1 MADEVKKKI
10 LIVEDEMP
18 LARALDIKL
27 SRSDF
32 ETQIVTNGQEALD
45 ALGTTKFNLIVLDI
59 IMPIM
64 DGFTLLETLQKGKK
78 VAPILVLSNLSQ
90 SEDMEKAKKLG
101 AFDFLVKSNASLQN
115 IVDYIKNYLEN
126 GA

>member
-1 MADEVKKKI
+1 VAESKKKI

-27 SRSDF
+27 SRNNF
-32 ETQIVTNGQEALD
+32 EIQMTYNGEEAIT
-45 ALGTTKFNLIVLDI
+45 ALSHNKFDLILLDI

-64 DGFTLLETLQKGKK
+64 DGFKFMEKVVGKSGT
-78 VAPILVLSNLSQ
+78 PDILVLSNLSQ
-90 SEDMEKAKKLG
+90 VEDIEKTKKLG

-115 IVDYIKNYLEN
+115 IVDYITAHFKNGN
-126 GA
+126 